1 MQKVPKRQ
9 LRNRCTFYYNHFDLN
24 KNSKKKEKEEKE
36 DKDEK
41 EDKED
46 KDYYKKLYE
55 NHLEKKGKKKYWSN
69 TIRKSDTN
77 NDLI

>member
-1 MQKVPKRQ
+1 MAPH
-9 LRNRCTFYYNHFDLN
+9 FYLNNHYVN
-24 KNSKKKEKEEKE
+24 KDKKKEKEEK
-36 DKDEK
+36 DE
-41 EDKED
+41 KED

-55 NHLEKKGKKKYWSN
+55 DHLEKKCKKKYWSN

>member
-1 MQKVPKRQ
+1 VQKVSKRQ

-24 KNSKKKEKEEKE
+24 KNSKKKEKE
-36 DKDEK
+36 DKDDEN
-41 EDKED
+41 EDTKD